1 MKKIRVLIGTAILS
15 ASMSMV
21 AFAGEWK
28 HEPTGWWYQ
37 NDDKSYPVSCWKE
50 IDGKQYYF
58 DEKGWL
64 LMNTTTPD
72 GKQVDSNGAFIQ
84 PAETASHNT
93 VSQGQN
99 SVPPTSSNYTPEQI
113 AQMKEEAERRMQEDE
128 ARQSKPSD
136 HGVYIDPNQD
146 FSSAARWSWN

>member
-1 MKKIRVLIGTAILS
+1 MRKIRVLIGAVILS
-15 ASMSMV
+15 ASMSIV

-72 GKQVDSNGAFIQ
+72 GKQVDSNGALIQ
-84 PAETASHNT
+84 PAEAKSQAQNT
-93 VSQGQN
+93 I
-99 SVPPTSSNYTPEQI
+99 PEQQI
-113 AQMKEEAERRMQEDE
+113 TLPAGRTAEQQEVQRLEDE
-128 ARQSKPSD
+128 YKARQSKPSNN
-136 HGVYIDPNQD
+136 GVSTDPNQD
-146 FSSAARWSWN
+146 FDSAAGQWDWD

>member
-1 MKKIRVLIGTAILS
+1 MRKIRILIGTAILS

-21 AFAGEWK
+21 ALAGEWK

-64 LMNTTTPD
+64 LMNSTTPD
-72 GKQVDSNGAFIQ
+72 GKQVDSNGALIQ

-113 AQMKEEAERRMQEDE
+113 AWMREEAERRQQEHMANQPKSE
-128 ARQSKPSD
+128 NGEVR
-136 HGVYIDPNQD
+136 IDPNQD

>member
-1 MKKIRVLIGTAILS
+1 MRKIRILIGTAILS

-72 GKQVDSNGAFIQ
+72 GKQVDSSGALIQ
-84 PAETASHNT
+84 AQP
-93 VSQGQN
+93 VN
-99 SVPPTSSNYTPEQI
+99 SGSGFVAPPPTGDYWNSLTPEQQ
-113 AQMKEEAERRMQEDE
+113 AELLAEAERLKDE
-128 ARQSKPSD
+128 YRAKQPKPSD

-146 FSSAARWSWN
+146 FSSAARWSWK

>member
-1 MKKIRVLIGTAILS
+1 MRKIRILIGTAILS

-21 AFAGEWK
+21 ALAGEWK

-72 GKQVDSNGAFIQ
+72 GKQVDSNGALIQ
-84 PAETASHNT
+84 PAETASPNT
-93 VSQGQN
+93 GNSQQ
-99 SVPPTSSNYTPEQI
+99 SVNGFNPEIEKKLNEI
-113 AQMKEEAERRMQEDE
+113 AEKQP
-128 ARQSKPSD
+128 KPSD